1 MALKEVLM
9 LGNPE
14 LRQESR
20 PIRQFDQDLA
30 RIIKDL
36 KDTLLHLQEEKEI
49 GRALAA
55 PQIGY
60 KKKVVYANLLEEEII
75 MINPEIVW
83 YSEEE
88 FEVWDSCFSFD
99 IAFFVKVKRSREII
113 VQYQNA
119 AGAEVERTF
128 SGDLSELFQHEIDH
142 LLGRLATDLLIDN
155 EGIMMRSEWERRQK

>member
-14 LRQESR
+14 LRQESS
-20 PIRQFDQDLA
+20 PVSQFGQDLA

-36 KDTLLHLQEEKEI
+36 KDTLLSLQEEKEI

-60 KKKVVYANLLEEEII
+60 KQKVVYANLPEEEII
-75 MINPEIVW
+75 MVNPDIVW

-99 IAFFVKVKRSREII
+99 VAFFVKVKRAREII
-113 VQYQNA
+113 VHYQNT
-119 AGAEVERTF
+119 AGIDIERTF
-128 SGDLSELFQHEIDH
+128 SGGLSELFQHEIDH
-142 LLGRLATDLLIDN
+142 LQGRLATDLLVDN
-155 EGIMMRSEWERRQK
+155 ESIMMRSEWEGRQQ

>member
-9 LGNPE
+9 LGDPE
-14 LRQESR
+14 LRQESS
-20 PIRQFDQDLA
+20 PVRQFDQDLA

-36 KDTLLHLQEEKEI
+36 KDTLLHLQKKKEI

-60 KKKVVYANLLEEEII
+60 KQKVVYANLPEEEII
-75 MINPEIVW
+75 MVNPEIVW
-83 YSEEE
+83 YSEDE

-99 IAFFVKVKRSREII
+99 IAFFVKVKRAWQII
-113 VQYQNA
+113 VHYQNP

-128 SGDLSELFQHEIDH
+128 NGDLSELFQHEIDH
-142 LLGRLATDLLIDN
+142 LHGKLATDLLIDN
-155 EGIMMRSEWERRQK
+155 TSIMMRSEWEKRQ